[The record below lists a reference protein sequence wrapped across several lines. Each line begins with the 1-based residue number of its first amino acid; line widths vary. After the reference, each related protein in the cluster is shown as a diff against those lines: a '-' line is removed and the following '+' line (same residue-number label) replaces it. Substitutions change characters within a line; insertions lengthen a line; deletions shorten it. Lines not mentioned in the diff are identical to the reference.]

1 MSKTFHQKI
10 DTLRQ
15 EMGNFGCDLS
25 NLTDQEVADGV
36 RSVCAVL
43 IEKGGGIKEFFE
55 GMTAINKNNSAQL
68 S

>member
-1 MSKTFHQKI
+1 MSKTFKQKI

-15 EMGNFGCDLS
+15 QMGTYGCDLS

-43 IEKGGGIKEFFE
+43 IEKGGGLKEFFE
-55 GMTAINKNNSAQL
+55 GMATINKL
-68 S
+68 KTT